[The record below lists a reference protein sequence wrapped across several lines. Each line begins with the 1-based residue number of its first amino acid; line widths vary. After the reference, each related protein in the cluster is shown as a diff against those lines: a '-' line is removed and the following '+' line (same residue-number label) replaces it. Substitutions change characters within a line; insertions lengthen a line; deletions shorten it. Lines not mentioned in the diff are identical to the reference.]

1 MLVRHHRQ
9 ARLQTA
15 PTGCMLSLWGVEKM
29 LFKIAE
35 REQLRNRNAELEA
48 RNSEL
53 EARFAYLEAR
63 IAELEARDAE
73 KTARIA
79 ELENQRPQPNDYSSR

>member
-1 MLVRHHRQ
+1 MLVRRHRQ

-15 PTGCMLSLWGVEKM
+15 PTGRMLSLWGVEKM

-53 EARFAYLEAR
+53 EARIAYLKRIAELEAR
-63 IAELEARDAE
+63 IAELEARN
-73 KTARIA
+73 A
-79 ELENQRPQPNDYSSR
+79 ELENQRAQPNDYSSR

>member
-1 MLVRHHRQ
+1 MTQMLVRRPRQ

-48 RNSEL
+48 RIAEL
-53 EARFAYLEAR
+53 EVQAARVQILER
-63 IAELEARDAE
+63 LNAELEAR
-73 KTARIA
+73 IV
-79 ELENQRPQPNDYSSR
+79 ELESQRAQPNEAERQ